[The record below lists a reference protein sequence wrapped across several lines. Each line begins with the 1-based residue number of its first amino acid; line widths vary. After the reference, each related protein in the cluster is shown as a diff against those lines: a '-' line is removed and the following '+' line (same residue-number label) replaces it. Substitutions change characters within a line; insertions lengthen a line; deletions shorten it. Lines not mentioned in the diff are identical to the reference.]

1 MKFFHS
7 WEDGRRKGCG
17 LMPARSDGLGG
28 WEDRPGGGAKI
39 APMKRKGAGS
49 FPRARIMFLTF
60 RFLGIAGR
68 IASTAGRDRESTS
81 QKLRGASCFFHV
93 LTFSFFF
100 VLPLCLYTLMPLYL
114 YAPCLVVS
122 RLLFGC
128 FLRVLVPGRGSTAA
142 AVLVVDPGALRVDCK
157 VLPHGRAKAGGR
169 LLNV

>member
-17 LMPARSDGLGG
+17 LMPAGSDGLGG

-60 RFLGIAGR
+60 RFFGIAGR

-93 LTFSFFF
+93 LTFSFFLFYRCVFILLCPYTFMPF
-100 VLPLCLYTLMPLYL
+100 VWLFLGCYSVVFFAFWFPEG
-114 YAPCLVVS
+114 APPPRPFS
-122 RLLFGC
+122 
-128 FLRVLVPGRGSTAA
+128 
-142 AVLVVDPGALRVDCK
+142 
-157 VLPHGRAKAGGR
+157 
-169 LLNV
+169 